1 MSFDLASWK
10 EGAADKLQGMGAWL
24 AKRRVQDA
32 PHALYGALCGL
43 SLWPLVEAAQ
53 AGQFLP
59 VMVALGSVAGGVGGN
74 LLAEQVQRWKDR
86 AEEAGGLDEEEVAAW
101 AAERAAEDADLRQ
114 ALDAILEALEAIPQA
129 RAAWKNRITIW
140 GGLPSTLL
148 EANEP
153 LEPLRDHLARLYRD
167 VAPGNRFMLAIS
179 DQAMPTTG
187 WQHLSL
193 VGQWVRRHGAYPI
206 RPPLLETR
214 SCRS

>member
-1 MSFDLASWK
+1 MTQLLDLMIEADFDVADCFAS
-10 EGAADKLQGMGAWL
+10 Q
-24 AKRRVQDA
+24 
-32 PHALYGALCGL
+32 
-43 SLWPLVEAAQ
+43 PLVECT
-53 AGQFLP
+53 
-59 VMVALGSVAGGVGGN
+59 
-74 LLAEQVQRWKDR
+74 
-86 AEEAGGLDEEEVAAW
+86 
-101 AAERAAEDADLRQ
+101 
-114 ALDAILEALEAIPQA
+114 IPQA
-129 RAAWKNRITIW
+129 RAAWKDRITIW

-206 RPPLLETR
+206 RPSLLENR
-214 SCRS
+214 SCQS